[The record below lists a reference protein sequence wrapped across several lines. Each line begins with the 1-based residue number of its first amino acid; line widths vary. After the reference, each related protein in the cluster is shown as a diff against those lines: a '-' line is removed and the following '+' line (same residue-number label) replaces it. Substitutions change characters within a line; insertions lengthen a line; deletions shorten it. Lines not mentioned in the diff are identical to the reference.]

1 MTGGW
6 RHRLRGFWIL
16 FRRSRQGV
24 IGLAIL
30 AVFTLIALVG
40 PLVAGPVDRAGTFTQ
55 LLPPSLEHLFG
66 TDRAGRDLLTLNFH
80 GARISMVVGL
90 MASLFAVFVGSTIG
104 IIAGFV
110 GGRVD
115 STLTRVIDFFY
126 VLPTLVL
133 AIVLASVLGPNL
145 FNVILV
151 IGVTSWPATARV
163 IRSQTLSLRERAFV
177 DRARAYGA
185 GKARLMTR
193 HIMPNVFPLILASM
207 SLAVANAIFIET
219 TLSFLGVGDKNTFS
233 WGRILEESYD
243 AGALT
248 LGMWAWFV
256 PPGLSVILVVLAF
269 TLVGN
274 AFDEIVDPR
283 LRARRA
289 VSAEDASLASAAAA
303 TGGVAS
309 GTP

>member
-1 MTGGW
+1 VTGGL
-6 RHRLRGFWIL
+6 RQRLWGFWIL

-24 IGLAIL
+24 VGLAIL
-30 AVFTLIALVG
+30 AAFSLIALVG
-40 PLVAGPVDRAGTFTQ
+40 PLVVGPVDRAGTFTQ
-55 LLPPSLEHLFG
+55 LLPPSLEHPFG
-66 TDRAGRDLLTLNFH
+66 TDRAGRDLLTVNLH
-80 GARISMVVGL
+80 GARVSMIVGL
-90 MASLFAVFVGSTIG
+90 TASLIAVFVGSTIG

-115 STLTRVIDFFY
+115 TTLTRITDFFY

-133 AIVLASVLGPNL
+133 ALVLASVLGPSM

-163 IRSQTLSLRERAFV
+163 IRSQTLSLRGRAFV

-185 GKARLMTR
+185 GRARLMTR
-193 HIMPNVFPLILASM
+193 HIMPNVFPLILANT
-207 SLAVANAIFIET
+207 SLAVATAIFTET

-248 LGMWAWFV
+248 LGKWAWFV

-269 TLVGN
+269 TLIGN
-274 AFDEIVDPR
+274 ALDEIVDPR
-283 LRARRA
+283 LRARQVGPADNAPLIPEGAR
-289 VSAEDASLASAAAA
+289 
-303 TGGVAS
+303 TGDVAS